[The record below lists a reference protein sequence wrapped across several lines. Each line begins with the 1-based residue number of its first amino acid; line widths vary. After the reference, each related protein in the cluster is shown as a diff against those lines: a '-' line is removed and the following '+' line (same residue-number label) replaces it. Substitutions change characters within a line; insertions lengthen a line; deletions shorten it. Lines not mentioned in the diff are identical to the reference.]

1 MPYDR
6 KQVVLAYIVVTVH
19 IIEIEGNL
27 LKRDDVRVV
36 VHGITVVLDN
46 DVIL

>member
-19 IIEIEGNL
+19 IVEIEGNL
-27 LKRDDVRVV
+27 FQRDDVRIVI
-36 VHGITVVLDN
+36 HGITVVLDN